1 MVRLKVSVL
10 NYKIN
15 PNFHIN
21 CGFVVT
27 GEAVCNA
34 IVQTNAI
41 LGDLPANLY
50 KSIDYKTTSAMIGSV
65 FCDRLADVV
74 GAIVNPIEKGHPDL
88 VPPAA
93 INCTEEE
100 LRNYPQGLEI
110 KCTIGNIEAGA
121 NLRAGQ
127 TRIESLTG
135 ITWQAHHREVAE
147 LLGLVWDF
155 VEDGRSFNYPA
166 ISGAFFSDDLCE
178 DDWGQISGTTGRNT
192 KVSGMAA
199 SGKAKMGGGWVAV
212 VEKDEY
218 LTAYSRSL
226 RFRFS

>member
-1 MVRLKVSVL
+1 ML
-10 NYKIN
+10 NYRCKPKFKID
-15 PNFHIN
+15 
-21 CGFVVT
+21 CGFIVT
-27 GEAVCNA
+27 GEAVCSA
-34 IVQTNAI
+34 VVQTNAI

-65 FCDRLADVV
+65 FCERLANEV

-93 INCTEEE
+93 IRCTEEE

-110 KCTIGNIEAGA
+110 KCTIGNIETGA

-127 TRIESLTG
+127 TRIEALVG
-135 ITWQAHHREVAE
+135 VTWQAHHREVAE

-155 VEDGRSFNYPA
+155 AEDGRAFNYPA
-166 ISGAFFSDDLCE
+166 ICGAFFSDSLCE

-199 SGKAKMGGGWVAV
+199 SGKEKMGKGWVVV
-212 VEKDEY
+212 VEKDKY
-218 LTAYSRSL
+218 LTAYSRYL